1 MADIKISELTQA
13 ESLST
18 SDLLESAVPYNG
30 GFLSRRMSLA
40 QLSNYLENYV
50 QHQALTTTAK
60 TIVSAINEILGDL
73 ANYYTISQTYS
84 KTEVDTLIAG
94 VSGLH
99 FEVVQQLPTTNIDMN
114 TIYLVPKQDV
124 GTQDIYDEYI
134 CLDDTTTPA
143 TWEKIGTT
151 EIDLSDYVTDT
162 ELTNILNDYVTS
174 SGLSTILASYATT
187 SAMTTALADK
197 VDKVSGKGL
206 STEDYTTA
214 EKTKVNGLATV
225 ATSGSYIDLTD
236 KPTIPTVNNNTIS
249 ITQNGT
255 AVDSFTLNQNSNKTI
270 EVKDEKV
277 KQSAI
282 SDNSDHPILLSKS
295 ANTTEKTDGT
305 YKADYLTYNRLD
317 KSIRIGEYISQ
328 YGIYNGWIYC
338 GYYHAIE
345 AQFGTVNYAGELS
358 IFNSNG
364 GKCIIDANPSLGA
377 MEYAEVYLPSANGT
391 LALQS
396 QIPDELADLSDDA
409 THRLVTDTE
418 KSTWNG
424 KAELTDVDKAELN
437 TWNLLRQPYFHS
449 SGSSS
454 GTTRT
459 VNADGSV
466 TFTGTAS
473 ATYNF
478 NLKRYTQEWK
488 LPQGTYR
495 IKGCPSGG
503 SSTTYYMRVAVYN
516 TSLTNL
522 VDDYGDGAIFTL
534 TEESIMQINACV
546 YNGYAIQGSLTFKP
560 FIVPYEN
567 VTWFENNILGAKN
580 LIPIN
585 TTEKSHTQNNVQFT
599 LNEDGSIKAH
609 ITGTGNGGQFD
620 VTTKTDKNLI
630 LPNGTYIFSGCP
642 SGGSN
647 TKYRCIVRVYNIT
660 TGTESSYGF
669 DTGSGVT
676 VTVNET
682 EGKGIIEIAC
692 LIYSGYNGSD
702 LLFKP
707 MIKPSS
713 IVDDTY
719 TPPAQTNRQ
728 LTIDKAEIT
737 DLEDAYTDVYNL
749 LHQPYYDQIEN
760 KISYRGVTWEVG
772 SDNVKISGTATGG
785 NSYYVFR
792 SWQDGYCPNKNEV
805 YHLEGCP
812 SGGSN
817 NSYYLVCQF
826 VNSSGTTLSYA
837 YDYGNGV
844 DFVLPDGTAFIG
856 IIFYVKA
863 NYAISGTL
871 TITPRLTVARKFPT
885 YQIGTIENGAN
896 ASRAYAKNELMIWY
910 GNLYRV
916 TTAISSGGAISGKVT
931 ATTLSA
937 EIKAIRDALNI

>member
-50 QHQALTTTAK
+50 LHQALDTTTK
-60 TIVSAINEILGDL
+60 TIVGAINEVLGDL
-73 ANYYTISQTYS
+73 ANYYKKTETYS

-99 FEVVQQLPTTNIDMN
+99 FEVVQQLPTSDIDMN
-114 TIYLVPKQDV
+114 TIYLVPKQDS
-124 GTQDIYDEYI
+124 GQQDVYDEFI
-134 CLDDTTTPA
+134 CLDNTTTPA

-162 ELTNILNDYVTS
+162 ELETILNDYVTS
-174 SGLSTILASYATT
+174 SGLSTILANYATT

-225 ATSGSYIDLTD
+225 ATSGSYNDLSS

-270 EVKDEKV
+270 DVKDEKV
-277 KQSAI
+277 KQTAI
-282 SDNSDHPILLSKS
+282 SSSSNANYRLLLSKS
-295 ANTTEKTDGT
+295 ASDAEETDGV
-305 YKADYLTYNRLD
+305 YKDGGLYYNPYDEKLTAPNVSFSTAFIANLTVTNLVT
-317 KSIRIGEYISQ
+317 SQ
-328 YGIYNGWIYC
+328 YYFNLGSGS
-338 GYYHAIE
+338 AVAMLE
-345 AQFGTVNYAGELS
+345 A
-358 IFNSNG
+358 NS
-364 GKCIIDANPSLGA
+364 ASTTSNPTF
-377 MEYAEVYLPSANGT
+377 VTLPASSGT

-396 QIPDELADLSDDA
+396 DL
-409 THRLVTDTE
+409 
-418 KSTWNG
+418 
-424 KAELTDVDKAELN
+424 
-437 TWNLLRQPYFHS
+437 P
-449 SGSSS
+449 
-454 GTTRT
+454 
-459 VNADGSV
+459 
-466 TFTGTAS
+466 
-473 ATYNF
+473 
-478 NLKRYTQEWK
+478 
-488 LPQGTYR
+488 
-495 IKGCPSGG
+495 
-503 SSTTYYMRVAVYN
+503 
-516 TSLTNL
+516 TNPVL
-522 VDDYGDGAIFTL
+522 W
-534 TEESIMQINACV
+534 S
-546 YNGYAIQGSLTFKP
+546 
-560 FIVPYEN
+560 
-567 VTWFENNILGAKN
+567 ENNVLGAKN

-585 TTEKSHTQNNVQFT
+585 TTEKCHTQNNVQFT

-642 SGGSN
+642 SGGSSS
-647 TKYRCIVRVYNIT
+647 TYRCRVRVYNIT

-669 DTGSGVT
+669 ETGSGLT
-676 VTVNET
+676 ITVNET

-707 MIKPSS
+707 MIRPSS
-713 IVDDTY
+713 IADDTY
-719 TPPAQTNRQ
+719 VPYAQTNRQ
-728 LTIDKAEIT
+728 LTINKAEVT

-760 KISYRGVTWEVG
+760 KVLYRGITWEVG

-812 SGGSN
+812 SGGSTN
-817 NSYYLVCQF
+817 TYYLVCQF
-826 VNSSGTTLSYA
+826 VNSSGTTISYA
-837 YDYGNGV
+837 YDFGNGV
-844 DFVLPDGTAFIG
+844 DFVLPDGTTSIS

-863 NYAISGTL
+863 NYAISGTK
-871 TITPRLTVARKFPT
+871 TVTPKLTVARKFPT

-896 ASRAYAKNELMIWY
+896 ASRAYAKNELMIWL
-910 GNLYRV
+910 GDLYRV

-937 EIKAIRDALNI
+937 EIKAIRDALDI